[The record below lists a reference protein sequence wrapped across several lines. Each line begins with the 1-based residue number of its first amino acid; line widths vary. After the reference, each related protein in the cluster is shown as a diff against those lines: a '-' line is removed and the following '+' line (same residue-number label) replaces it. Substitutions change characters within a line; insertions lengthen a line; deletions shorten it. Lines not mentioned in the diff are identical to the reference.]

1 MYIVLK
7 RATDISLSLL
17 GIISLFPL
25 GVVIS
30 LLILME
36 SKKPVFYVQN
46 RVGKGGKIF
55 KMYKFRSMVNGA
67 ERHSGPV
74 WAKENDPRI
83 TPIGRIIRKT
93 RIDELPQLFN
103 VLKGEMSMVGP
114 RPERP
119 EFVATLRQ
127 EIPDYTERLKLKPG
141 LTGLAQVNHRYDT
154 CLEDVKLKLARDL
167 EYLEKQNLSI
177 DFKILTKTIGV
188 VLTGKGAH

>member
-1 MYIVLK
+1 
-7 RATDISLSLL
+7 
-17 GIISLFPL
+17 
-25 GVVIS
+25 
-30 LLILME
+30 ME
-36 SKKPVFYVQN
+36 SRKPIFYVQN

-67 ERHSGPV
+67 ERQCGPV

-127 EIPDYTERLKLKPG
+127 EIPEYTKRLKLKPG

-154 CLEDVKLKLARDL
+154 CLDDVRKKLESDI
-167 EYLEKQNLSI
+167 EYMEKQNLSI
-177 DFKILTKTIGV
+177 DLKILTKTIGV

>member
-1 MYIVLK
+1 MYIALK
-7 RATDISLSLL
+7 RATDISLSLF

-25 GVVIS
+25 GLIIS
-30 LLILME
+30 LLILIE
-36 SKKPVFYVQN
+36 SKKPVFFVQN

-67 ERHSGPV
+67 ETHCGPV

-119 EFVATLRQ
+119 EFVKTLRQ
-127 EIPDYTERLKLKPG
+127 QIPEYTKRLRLKPG
-141 LTGLAQVNHRYDT
+141 LTGLAQINHRYDT
-154 CLEDVKLKLARDL
+154 CLDDVRKKLASDI
-167 EYLEKQNLSI
+167 EYMEKQNFSI
-177 DFKILTKTIGV
+177 DLKILTKTIGV

>member
-1 MYIVLK
+1 MYLALK

-25 GVVIS
+25 GVIIS

-36 SKKPVFYVQN
+36 SRKPIFYVQN

-67 ERHSGPV
+67 ERQCGPV

-127 EIPDYTERLKLKPG
+127 EIPEYTKRLKLKPG

-154 CLEDVKLKLARDL
+154 CLDDVRKKLESDI
-167 EYLEKQNLSI
+167 EYMEKQNLSI
-177 DFKILTKTIGV
+177 DLKILTKTIGV